1 MVADFKSDCLTDT
14 LNKLRNILANYGY
27 GTRAYQYPGKDI
39 VEKAI
44 NLYSDLLKIRDVQ
57 EFFQVVTDK
66 KDEINEISPKIE
78 MVLDFFKGMQR
89 EQFDNARN
97 TLQIYDSNKDF
108 ADKTD
113 ELKAVV
119 EKMTE
124 ILTSKEPYSEIHN
137 LPMLRKDLID
147 LLIKMYDAKSEP
159 IINMINDTITYIEN
173 EVKNAEVR
181 EDFGTSYIKTC
192 KDVINTLEHSNE
204 LKDIYAQQTR
214 IDQLKD
220 RFINALEYEKSK
232 AKIIEETGKEPEKEK
247 VVIVPRKVIRT
258 DVLMNRSYEINS
270 REDIDRY
277 VEELKGKLLKEF
289 EENNNLTIR

>member
-1 MVADFKSDCLTDT
+1 MS
-14 LNKLRNILANYGY
+14 
-27 GTRAYQYPGKDI
+27 
-39 VEKAI
+39 
-44 NLYSDLLKIRDVQ
+44 
-57 EFFQVVTDK
+57 EFFKVVTEK
-66 KDEINEISPKIE
+66 KDEINEISPKTE

-89 EQFDNARN
+89 EQFDNARK
-97 TLQIYDSNKDF
+97 TLLIYDNNKDF

-113 ELKAVV
+113 ELKSVV
-119 EKMTE
+119 DKITE
-124 ILTSKEPYSEIHN
+124 ILNSEEPYSEIHN

-147 LLIKMYDAKSEP
+147 LLSKMYDAKSEP
-159 IINMINDTITYIEN
+159 IINMINDTIAYIEN

-181 EDFGTSYIKTC
+181 EDFGSSYIKTC

-232 AKIIEETGKEPEKEK
+232 AKIIEETGKEPEEEK

-277 VEELKGKLLKEF
+277 VEELKAKLLKEF
-289 EENNNLTIR
+289 DRNNNLTIR